1 MQVQRRI
8 WLVLIVLA
16 LLWPTFVSAQDNDW
30 REYTTSHF
38 IILHSPNDSTVAA
51 QYAGFV
57 DDIYEELAAI
67 FSHRTA
73 TPLTLRLYPTLE
85 SYHAVNP
92 LARNIPGVI
101 AHADFRRREV
111 VVIIPQTR
119 DQSPEEV
126 KNNVRHELAH
136 IIASD
141 MSGNR
146 LNTGFHEGIAQYV
159 EHPTPELERK
169 MYALSV
175 VRDQGRLLSWSD
187 FEDRDKIYQQPE
199 VSYPQA
205 LSVVAFLVER
215 YGFAQFR
222 EFLTISA
229 RSNGY
234 RTALERAYGVSPRE
248 LEEQWRDWLPSY
260 IDSGYLRNTGS
271 SYDLTY
277 SQRLLEQGRYAE
289 AQSELERALGLLRAT
304 IQGTPDEQQQQ
315 MLAEATYLQSRIEQG
330 QRAEL
335 LATEARSA
343 LEGGNY
349 AYADSLVQEAQR
361 LYAELGDTRQSQVLV
376 AYADRARRGQQ
387 ADAQLAQAG
396 DALRTLRLLQA
407 RANADAALV
416 EFIALGDSQ
425 RAQQALSIRHTLDRW
440 QRVAA
445 VVLLAIGIIGLLA
458 SFLGRIYWREQEA
471 W

>member
-1 MQVQRRI
+1 MQLLRRL
-8 WLVLIVLA
+8 WLALIVLA
-16 LLWPTFVSAQDNDW
+16 LLWPTLVRAQSSDW
-30 REYTTSHF
+30 REYATSHF
-38 IILHSPNDSTVAA
+38 IILYSPNDSAVAA
-51 QYAGFV
+51 EYAGFV
-57 DDIYEELAAI
+57 DAIYEELAAL
-67 FSHRTA
+67 FEHRTA

-119 DQSPEEV
+119 DQSPEEI

-141 MSGNR
+141 LSGNR

-169 MYALSV
+169 MYAL
-175 VRDQGRLLSWSD
+175 RMLREQGRLLSWSD

-199 VSYPQA
+199 VSYPQT

-215 YGFAQFR
+215 YGFAQLR

-229 RSNGY
+229 RSSGY

-248 LEEQWRDWLPSY
+248 LEEQWRDWLPAY
-260 IDSGYLRNTGS
+260 IEGGYLRNTGS
-271 SYDLTY
+271 SYDLAY
-277 SQRLLEQGRYAE
+277 SQRLLQQGRYAE
-289 AQSELERALGLLRAT
+289 AQSELERVLELLRAT
-304 IQGTPDEQQQQ
+304 IQGMPDEQQQQ
-315 MLAEATYLQSRIEQG
+315 ILAEAEQLQSSIERG
-330 QRAEL
+330 QRAER

-343 LEGGNY
+343 LGAGEY
-349 AYADSLVQEAQR
+349 AYAEGLVREAQT
-361 LYAELGDTRQSQVLV
+361 LYAELGDTRQDRVLAV
-376 AYADRARRGQQ
+376 YADHARRGQQ
-387 ADAQLAQAG
+387 AEAQLAQAG

-407 RANADAALV
+407 RASADAALV
-416 EFIALGDSQ
+416 EFTALGNSE
-425 RAQQALSIRHTLDRW
+425 RAQQALAIRQTLDRW

-445 VVLLAIGIIGLLA
+445 MILMAIGIIGLLS
-458 SFLGRIYWREQEA
+458 SFVGRIYWREQEA

>member
-1 MQVQRRI
+1 MQVRQRI
-8 WLVLIVLA
+8 WLILVVLA
-16 LLWPTFVSAQDNDW
+16 LLWPPLVSAQDNDW

-38 IILHSPNDSTVAA
+38 IMLYSPNDSTVAA
-51 QYAGFV
+51 EYADFV
-57 DDIYEELAAI
+57 DDIYEELAAL

-73 TPLTLRLYPTLE
+73 TPLTLRLYPSLE

-101 AHADFRRREV
+101 AHADFRRREL
-111 VVIIPQTR
+111 VVIVPQTR
-119 DQSPEEV
+119 GQTPEEIR
-126 KNNVRHELAH
+126 NNVRHELAH

-141 MSGNR
+141 LSGNR

-169 MYALSV
+169 MYVLSV
-175 VRDQGRLLSWSD
+175 MREQGRLLSWSD

-199 VSYPQA
+199 ISYPQT

-215 YGFAQFR
+215 YGFARLR
-222 EFLTISA
+222 EFLVISA

-234 RTALERAYGVSPRE
+234 RTALERAYGMSPRA

-260 IDSGYLRNTGS
+260 IDRGYLRSTGS

-277 SQRLLEQGRYAE
+277 SQHLLKQGRYAE
-289 AQSELERALGLLRAT
+289 AQSELERTLELLRAS
-304 IQGTPDEQQQQ
+304 IQGTPNEQQQQ
-315 MLAEATYLQSRIEQG
+315 VLAEAAHLQASIAQG
-330 QRAEL
+330 QRAET
-335 LATEARSA
+335 LATAARDA
-343 LEGGNY
+343 LEAGDY
-349 AYADSLVQEAQR
+349 TAADGLVQEAQA
-361 LYAELGDTRQSQVLV
+361 LYAELNDTRQNQVLA

-387 ADAQLAQAG
+387 ADARLAQAG

-407 RANADAALV
+407 RASVDAALT
-416 EFIALGDSQ
+416 EFIALGDSV
-425 RAQQALSIRHTLDRW
+425 RVQQALAIRQTLDRW

-445 VVLLAIGIIGLLA
+445 VILLAVGCIGLLA